1 MGLGKVVQCVIHP
14 GIGIARVGNSPDEYF
29 IGPETPSMSPVTADG
44 LFKDAQGR
52 IRRQVAKFRIYGLD
66 ADGKVVKELT
76 ADDAEITWT
85 VHLANKK
92 AVWYDFES
100 ALDIPTA
107 EPTTLRNAK
116 YAGNRLDLAIDPGP
130 RTVTG
135 KNAQAAFDTGKF
147 LGTTVPLGEI
157 RTDDA
162 GNLLVFGGFG
172 ASASPTGKPITGFNN
187 FEWYDDTSDGSV
199 SATVKVDGGEVPVT
213 SAWVIV
219 APPDYA
225 PGIKSIVTMYDIAY
239 QVAVQQ
245 QWITPP
251 ARISFTE
258 NIYPIFERFTNLQWV
273 NNGFYL
279 DFGWG
284 SPGDFLSPENL
295 SRLSSN
301 SPQQQPLR
309 EQIFNSFRNP
319 NYAEAEPNALP
330 PFYGDGVAN
339 IPLDG
344 NPRNWLAVT
353 QLQYDWLQRWAAGD
367 FLPGL
372 DPELVKP
379 RTLDELP
386 LADRPHAL
394 DKAALDFCLG
404 GAFHPGCEAT
414 WPTRHASL
422 YSAPFRI
429 KPLPANQPEKF
440 YGPVLTPEVAV
451 SPNGPIGGSSPGD
464 ITRWMVLP
472 WQVDTASCG
481 AGYDPKTNPFFPTFW
496 PARVPNQVLPEMH
509 YRQALNAEASETQ
522 RVKQFSLRLD
532 WLRDLLL
539 LTQTGQIEKI
549 NQFLADWSKV
559 GIVTRREVPPGNSLL
574 PPVVHVEMQNE
585 LIESPDDRFK
595 EIHPLTYR

>member
-1 MGLGKVVQCVIHP
+1 MELGKIVQCVIHP
-14 GIGIARVGNSPDEYF
+14 GIGIARIGNSPTEYF
-29 IGPETPSMSPVTADG
+29 IGPETPTMSPVTSDG

-66 ADGKVVKELT
+66 ADGNVVKELT
-76 ADDAEITWT
+76 ADDADINWT

-92 AVWYDFES
+92 AVWFDFES

-107 EPTTLRNAK
+107 QPTTRRNAK
-116 YAGNRLDLAIDPGP
+116 FAGDRADLLIDPGP
-130 RTVTG
+130 RSVAG

-147 LGTTVPLGEI
+147 LGATVPLGEI
-157 RTDDA
+157 RTDDV

-172 ASASPTGKPITGFNN
+172 TSASPTNKPITGFNN
-187 FEWYDDTSDGSV
+187 IEWYDDVSDGPV
-199 SATVKVDGGEVPVT
+199 SATVTIGDQPIPVT

-225 PGIKSIVTMYDIAY
+225 PGIKSVVTMYDIAY
-239 QVAVQQ
+239 QVAVEQR
-245 QWITPP
+245 WIQPP
-251 ARISFTE
+251 DEISFTE

-301 SPQQQPLR
+301 APESKPLR
-309 EQIFNSFRNP
+309 EKIFNSFRNP
-319 NYAEAEPNALP
+319 DYKETEAHALP

-353 QLQYDWLQRWAAGD
+353 HVQYNWLRQWAAGE
-367 FLPGL
+367 FRPGF

-414 WPTRHASL
+414 WPMRHTLL
-422 YSAPFRI
+422 YSGFFRI
-429 KPLPANQPEKF
+429 KQLSPDQSRHQGL
-440 YGPVLTPEVAV
+440 VLTPEVAV
-451 SPNGPIGGSSPGD
+451 SADGPIDGSLPGD
-464 ITRWMVLP
+464 LTRWMVLP
-472 WQVDTASCG
+472 WQADTASCG
-481 AGYDPKTNPFFPTFW
+481 AGYEPQVNPFFPTFW

-509 YRQALNAEASETQ
+509 YRQAIDPEASEVQ
-522 RVKQFSLRLD
+522 KLKQFSLRLD
-532 WLRDLLL
+532 WLRDLLY
-539 LTQTGQIEKI
+539 LTQTGPIEKI

-559 GIVTRREVPPGNSLL
+559 GVVTRQEVPAGNSLL

-585 LIESPDDRFK
+585 LIEKPDGRFA
-595 EIHPLTYR
+595 EIHPLEYR

>member
-1 MGLGKVVQCVIHP
+1 MELGKIVQCVIHP
-14 GIGIARVGNSPDEYF
+14 GIGIARVGNSPTEYF
-29 IGPETPSMSPVTADG
+29 IGPETPTMPPVTSDG

-66 ADGKVVKELT
+66 ADGNVVKELT
-76 ADDAEITWT
+76 ADDADINWT

-92 AVWYDFES
+92 AVWFDFES

-107 EPTTLRNAK
+107 QPTTRRNAK
-116 YAGNRLDLAIDPGP
+116 FAGDRADLLIDPGP
-130 RTVTG
+130 RSVAG

-147 LGTTVPLGEI
+147 LGATVPLGEI
-157 RTDDA
+157 RTDDV

-172 ASASPTGKPITGFNN
+172 TSASPTNKPITGFNN
-187 FEWYDDTSDGSV
+187 IEWYDDVSDGPV
-199 SATVKVDGGEVPVT
+199 SATVTIGDQPIPVT

-225 PGIKSIVTMYDIAY
+225 PGIKSVVTMYDIAY
-239 QVAVQQ
+239 QVAVEQR
-245 QWITPP
+245 WIQPP
-251 ARISFTE
+251 DEISFTE

-301 SPQQQPLR
+301 APESKPLR
-309 EQIFNSFRNP
+309 EKIFNSFRNP
-319 NYAEAEPNALP
+319 DYKETEAHALP

-353 QLQYDWLQRWAAGD
+353 HVQYNWLRQWAAGE
-367 FLPGL
+367 FRPGF

-414 WPTRHASL
+414 WPMRHTLL
-422 YSAPFRI
+422 YSGPFRI
-429 KPLPANQPEKF
+429 KQLSPDQSRHQGL
-440 YGPVLTPEVAV
+440 VLTPEVAV
-451 SPNGPIGGSSPGD
+451 SADGPIDGSLPGD
-464 ITRWMVLP
+464 LTRWMVLP
-472 WQVDTASCG
+472 WQADTASCG
-481 AGYDPKTNPFFPTFW
+481 AGYEPQVNPFFPTFW

-509 YRQALNAEASETQ
+509 YRQAIDPEASEVQ
-522 RVKQFSLRLD
+522 KLKQFSLRLD
-532 WLRDLLL
+532 WLRDLLY
-539 LTQTGQIEKI
+539 LTQTGPIEKI

-559 GIVTRREVPPGNSLL
+559 GVVTRQEVPAGNSLL

-585 LIESPDDRFK
+585 LIEKPDGRFA
-595 EIHPLTYR
+595 EIHPLEYR

>member
-1 MGLGKVVQCVIHP
+1 MELGKIVQCVIHP
-14 GIGIARVGNSPDEYF
+14 GIGIARVGNSPTEYF
-29 IGPETPSMSPVTADG
+29 IGPETPTMPAVTSDG

-66 ADGKVVKELT
+66 ADGNVVKELT
-76 ADDAEITWT
+76 ADDADINWT

-92 AVWYDFES
+92 AIWFDFES

-107 EPTTLRNAK
+107 QPTTRRNAK
-116 YAGNRLDLAIDPGP
+116 FAGDRAELLIDPGP
-130 RTVTG
+130 RSVAG

-147 LGTTVPLGEI
+147 LGATVPLGEI
-157 RTDDA
+157 KTDDV

-172 ASASPTGKPITGFNN
+172 TSASPTNKPITGFNN
-187 FEWYDDTSDGSV
+187 IEWYDDVSDGPV
-199 SATVKVDGGEVPVT
+199 SATVTIGDQPISVT

-225 PGIKSIVTMYDIAY
+225 PGIKSVVTMYDIAY
-239 QVAVQQ
+239 QVAVEQR
-245 QWITPP
+245 WIKPP
-251 ARISFTE
+251 DEISFTE

-284 SPGDFLSPENL
+284 SPGDFLSSENL

-301 SPQQQPLR
+301 APESKPLR
-309 EQIFNSFRNP
+309 EKIFNSFRNP
-319 NYAEAEPNALP
+319 DYKETQAHALP
-330 PFYGDGVAN
+330 PFYGDGVAD

-353 QLQYDWLQRWAAGD
+353 HVQYEWLRQWAAGE
-367 FLPGL
+367 FRPGF

-414 WPTRHASL
+414 WPMRHDVL
-422 YSAPFRI
+422 YSGPFRI
-429 KPLPANQPEKF
+429 KPLLQDKSKHH
-440 YGPVLTPEVAV
+440 GLVLTPEVAV
-451 SPNGPIGGSSPGD
+451 SDDGPINGSLPGD
-464 ITRWMVLP
+464 LTRWMVLP
-472 WQVDTASCG
+472 WQADTASCG
-481 AGYDPKTNPFFPTFW
+481 AGYEPQVNPFFPTFW

-509 YRQALNAEASETQ
+509 YRQAIDPEASEVQ
-522 RVKQFSLRLD
+522 RLKQFSLRLD
-532 WLRDLLL
+532 WLRDLLY
-539 LTQTGQIEKI
+539 LTQTGPIEKI

-559 GIVTRREVPPGNSLL
+559 GVVTRQEIPEGNSLL

-585 LIESPDDRFK
+585 LIEKPDGRFA
-595 EIHPLTYR
+595 EIHPLEYR

>member
-1 MGLGKVVQCVIHP
+1 MGFGKIVQCVIHP
-14 GIGIARVGNSPDEYF
+14 GIGIARVGNSPNEYF
-29 IGPETPSMSPVTADG
+29 IGPETPSMPPVTADG

-85 VHLANKK
+85 AHLANKK

-116 YAGNRLDLAIDPGP
+116 YAGNRLDLAIDPGS

-135 KNAQAAFDTGKF
+135 KNAQAIFDTGKF
-147 LGTTVPLGEI
+147 LGTTVPLGEV

-187 FEWYDDTSDGSV
+187 FEWYDDTSDGLI

-239 QVAVQQ
+239 QVAVQE

-251 ARISFTE
+251 SRISFTE
-258 NIYPIFERFTNLQWV
+258 NIYPIFERFNNLQWV

-301 SPQQQPLR
+301 SPEQQPLR
-309 EQIFNSFRNP
+309 EKIFNSFRNP

-367 FLPGL
+367 FLPGF

-414 WPTRHASL
+414 WPMRHASL

-429 KPLPANQPEKF
+429 KPLPANQLERC

-559 GIVTRREVPPGNSLL
+559 GIVTRREVPTGNSLL

-585 LIESPDDRFK
+585 LIESPDDRFDQ
-595 EIHPLTYR
+595 IHPLTYR

>member
-1 MGLGKVVQCVIHP
+1 MQIVQCAIHP
-14 GIGIARVGNSPDEYF
+14 GIGIARVGNSPTEHF
-29 IGPETPSMSPVTADG
+29 IGPETPAMPPITSDG
-44 LFKDAQGR
+44 LFKDAEGR
-52 IRRQVAKFRIYGLD
+52 IRRQAARFRIYGLD
-66 ADGKVVKELT
+66 ADGNVVKELT

-85 VHLANKK
+85 AHLANKK
-92 AVWYDFES
+92 AIWYDFES
-100 ALDIPTA
+100 ALDIPGA
-107 EPTTLRNAK
+107 EPTTRRNAK
-116 YAGNRLDLAIDPGP
+116 YAGDRLNLLIDPGP
-130 RTVTG
+130 RSVTG

-147 LGTTVPLGEI
+147 LDTPVPLGEI
-157 RTDDA
+157 RTDDV
-162 GNLLVFGGFG
+162 GNLLVFGGLG
-172 ASASPTGKPITGFNN
+172 ASASPTNNPITGFNN
-187 FEWYDDTSDGSV
+187 IEWYDDVSDGSV
-199 SATVKVDGGEVPVT
+199 SATVTIGDQAIPVT
-213 SAWVIV
+213 PAWVIV

-239 QVAVQQ
+239 QVAVEQS
-245 QWITPP
+245 WLTLP
-251 ARISFTE
+251 AQISFTE
-258 NIYPIFERFTNLQWV
+258 HIYPIFERFNNLQWV

-284 SPGDFLSPENL
+284 SPGDFLSPQNL

-301 SPQQQPLR
+301 APEQQPFR
-309 EQIFNSFRNP
+309 QQIFNSFRNP
-319 NYAEAEPNALP
+319 DYAEAQPNALP

-353 QLQYDWLQRWAAGD
+353 QVQYDWLKQWAAGD
-367 FLPGL
+367 FIPGF
-372 DPELVKP
+372 DPKLVEP
-379 RTLDELP
+379 RPLESLP
-386 LADRPHAL
+386 LADQPHAL

-414 WPTRHASL
+414 WPMRHASL
-422 YSAPFRI
+422 YSALFRI
-429 KPLPANQPEKF
+429 KVNPPDQPPKD
-440 YGPVLTPEVAV
+440 YGAVLMPEVAV
-451 SPNGPIGGSSPGD
+451 SPDGPIGGSSPGD

-539 LTQTGQIEKI
+539 LTQTGKIEKI

-585 LIESPDDRFK
+585 LIENLDGRLAS
-595 EIHPLTYR
+595 IHPLEHR

>member
-1 MGLGKVVQCVIHP
+1 MSLGKIVQCVIHP
-14 GIGIARVGNSPDEYF
+14 GIGIARVGNSPTEYF
-29 IGPETPSMSPVTADG
+29 IGPETPTMPPVTADG
-44 LFKDAQGR
+44 LFKDGQGA
-52 IRRQVAKFRIYGLD
+52 IRRQVAKFRLYGLD

-76 ADDAEITWT
+76 ANDAEINWT

-107 EPTTLRNAK
+107 QPTTRRNAK
-116 YAGNRLDLAIDPGP
+116 YAGDRLNLLIDPGP
-130 RTVTG
+130 RSVTG
-135 KNAQAAFDTGKF
+135 KNDRAAFDTGTF

-157 RTDDA
+157 RTDDL

-172 ASASPTGKPITGFNN
+172 TSASPTGKPITGFNN
-187 FEWYDDTSDGSV
+187 LEWYDDVSDGSV
-199 SATVKVDGGEVPVT
+199 SATVKIEDQEIPVT

-239 QVAVQQ
+239 QVAVEQ

-251 ARISFTE
+251 AKISFTE
-258 NIYPIFERFTNLQWV
+258 NIYPIFERFNNLQWV

-295 SRLSSN
+295 SRLSNN
-301 SPQQQPLR
+301 SPEFQPPR
-309 EQIFNSFRNP
+309 EKIFASFRNP
-319 NYAEAEPNALP
+319 DYAETQAHALP
-330 PFYGDGVAN
+330 PFYGDGVAD

-353 QLQYDWLQRWAAGD
+353 QLQYDWLRQWAAGN
-367 FLPGL
+367 FIPGF
-372 DPELVKP
+372 DAELVKP

-414 WPTRHASL
+414 WPMRHASL

-429 KPLPANQPEKF
+429 KANPSDQPPKD
-440 YGPVLTPEVAV
+440 YGAVLMPEVAV
-451 SPNGPIGGSSPGD
+451 SSDGPIGGSSPGD
-464 ITRWMVLP
+464 ISRWMVLP

-481 AGYDPKTNPFFPTFW
+481 AGYEPQVNPFFPTFW

-509 YRQALNAEASETQ
+509 YRQALDPKASEIQ
-522 RVKQFSLRLD
+522 RLKQFSLRLD
-532 WLRDLLL
+532 WLRDLLY

-559 GIVTRREVPPGNSLL
+559 GIITRREVPEGNSLL
-574 PPVVHVEMQNE
+574 PPVVHVELQNE
-585 LIESPDDRFK
+585 LIEKPDDRFTS
-595 EIHPLTYR
+595 IHPLEFR